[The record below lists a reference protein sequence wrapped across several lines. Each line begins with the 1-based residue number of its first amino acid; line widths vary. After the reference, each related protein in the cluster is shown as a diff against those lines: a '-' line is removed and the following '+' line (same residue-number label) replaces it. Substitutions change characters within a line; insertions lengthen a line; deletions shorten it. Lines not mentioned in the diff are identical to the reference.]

1 MYLVGIP
8 VTSWLAQPGGVLE
21 KATNAIVSAI
31 TGESTSDRAVPALA
45 ALYLFWAF
53 GATGA
58 FSAAGQAM
66 SRQEGLDSNCPR
78 QHLSQ
83 MRGLPLRLFSAH
95 SNLMETFPSF
105 AVAAGLTQALAP
117 NNQTLVNLIG
127 LHVIAKVF
135 VYYPMYLIDI
145 PPPRTFS
152 HVFSIAAVLN
162 VCWRLA
168 RGAS

>member
-1 MYLVGIP
+1 MYLAGIP
-8 VTSWLAQPGGVLE
+8 LTTWLAQPGGILE
-21 KATNAIVSAI
+21 KVTNAIVSAI
-31 TGESTSDRAVPALA
+31 TGRSTSDRAVPALA
-45 ALYLFWAF
+45 ALYLFWTF
-53 GATGA
+53 GATAA

-66 SRQEGLDSNCPR
+66 ARQGGLDRNCPR

-83 MRGLPLRLFSAH
+83 MRGLPLRLYAAH

-117 NNQTLVNLIG
+117 GNQTLVNLLG

-135 VYYPMYLIDI
+135 VYYPMYLLDI
-145 PPPRTFS
+145 PQPRTFS
-152 HVFSIAAVLN
+152 HIFGITSVLN

-168 RGAS
+168 RDVA